1 MGHFWTKN
9 IQKISAIFRVTDIE
23 NAFLVSKLPI
33 VHWQVHSY
41 HNSLI
46 SFLMSSPYSRLGKQ
60 ENRVCR
66 LYYFYAPIGEN
77 NMSYLPPRNSKVHEG
92 HKDP

>member
-1 MGHFWTKN
+1 
-9 IQKISAIFRVTDIE
+9 
-23 NAFLVSKLPI
+23 
-33 VHWQVHSY
+33 
-41 HNSLI
+41 
-46 SFLMSSPYSRLGKQ
+46 MSSPYSRLGKQ

-66 LYYFYAPIGEN
+66 LYYFYAPIAGEN